1 MYTVENFLMGQWVKG
16 EGDGQLLYNA
26 VTGEPIANATSKG
39 LDFAAALH
47 YARTKGNPALRKM
60 SFHERGLM
68 LRALAIYL
76 REHLEELY
84 AISYQ
89 TGATKADSWVDIEG
103 GIGNLFSYASLRR
116 K

>member
-68 LRALAIYL
+68 LRAL
-76 REHLEELY
+76 
-84 AISYQ
+84 
-89 TGATKADSWVDIEG
+89 DI
-103 GIGNLFSYASLRR
+103 
-116 K
+116 